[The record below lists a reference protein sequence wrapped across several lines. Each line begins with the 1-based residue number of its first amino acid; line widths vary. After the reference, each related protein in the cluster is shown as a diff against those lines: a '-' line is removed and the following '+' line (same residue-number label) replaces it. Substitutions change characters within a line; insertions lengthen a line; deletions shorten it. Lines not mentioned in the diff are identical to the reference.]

1 MNTELERKVRHMK
14 WAYGVFGPT
23 QLALGL
29 WTVIAPASFWGLIG
43 INDTDPIVQAL
54 YGAVLC
60 GLGVMSLLGFRY
72 PLRYAD
78 VFLLLMI
85 YKTLAF
91 IALVSHLA
99 FMETPPIA
107 GWLVAFFWLCVGI
120 ASALVYPWGKRRDI
134 TLAMTQEDKTGAE
147 G

>member
-1 MNTELERKVRHMK
+1 MNPELERKVRHMK

-29 WTVIAPASFWGLIG
+29 WTVSVPNSFWGLIG
-43 INDTDPIVQAL
+43 ISDTDPIVQAL

-60 GLGVMSLLGFRY
+60 SLGSICLLGFRQ
-72 PLRYAD
+72 PLRYVD
-78 VFLLLMI
+78 IFLLLMI

-91 IALVSHLA
+91 VALVSHLA
-99 FMETPPIA
+99 FMEDAPIA

-120 ASALVYPWGKRRDI
+120 ASGLVYPWGKRKEI
-134 TLAMTQEDKTGAE
+134 YWAMREE
-147 G
+147 GQK